1 MRDGTAT
8 RERIGETAMAL
19 FVAKGVTET
28 TIRDIA
34 QGAGVAEGALYR
46 HYPSKDE
53 LILDLF
59 QRHYAAFAARLDALQ
74 AAQPH
79 TRDKLAAMIAECCR
93 IFDEQP
99 VLFRFLLLVQHHSL
113 RRVEGRGTPVEIVR
127 EVVAHGMEAGDIPAG
142 DADLATSLV
151 MGIIVQPATFKTY
164 GRLPGPMRPL
174 APTLTEACWRV
185 LQCDRAP
192 FDGRA
197 PRASSG

>member
-59 QRHYAAFAARLDALQ
+59 QRHYGAFAARLDALQ
-74 AAQPH
+74 AAQKH
-79 TRDKLAAMIAECCR
+79 TRDKLAAMIRECCR

-127 EVVAHGMEAGDIPAG
+127 EVVARGMAAGEISAGDV
-142 DADLATSLV
+142 DLATALV
-151 MGIIVQPATFKTY
+151 MGVIVQPATFKTY
-164 GRLPGPMRPL
+164 GRLEGPMLPL
-174 APTLTEACWRV
+174 APALTDACWRV
-185 LQCDRAP
+185 LQFDPAP
-192 FDGRA
+192 IPHA
-197 PRASSG
+197 